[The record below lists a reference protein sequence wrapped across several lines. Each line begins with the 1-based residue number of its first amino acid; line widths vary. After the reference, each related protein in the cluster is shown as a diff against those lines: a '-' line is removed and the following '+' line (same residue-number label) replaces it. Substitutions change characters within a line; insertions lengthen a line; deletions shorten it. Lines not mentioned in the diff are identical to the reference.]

1 VTRGWV
7 VRQALIWG
15 LGAVLLRALVVPAE
29 RCPVVDSAA
38 ARRAVANAT
47 DWLARNQSPDGRF
60 LYGYYR
66 SRDEVSPL
74 YNDTRHAGV
83 LYILYRAGRTGPA
96 DAGLAYVQRNLVRHD
111 GWAAFAPAPA
121 DADVGASA
129 LTVAGLAYRHIV
141 ARDTRYDELARQLGR
156 FLVAQMQ
163 PDGSVLEYWRPSTQR
178 RVPGVYGIFSTG
190 EAFYALALL
199 NRIFPDEGWERPARR
214 IVRYLA
220 TRRDAAEGYPT
231 RQADHWAAYGLA
243 ELAPFGLT
251 DTEAAYARRL
261 GGYFGYEIRFE
272 SQHVGRPLNIFT
284 ESGADLGVIGEG
296 ESAIWRVAR
305 QDARLADLKDD
316 LAARVRC
323 VAGITVQRQVPPTDP
338 DPRAAGAWF
347 FHDYTQMDD
356 QQHAS
361 GALLGAADVLP
372 APPAG
377 EAPPP

>member
-1 VTRGWV
+1 VNRRWV
-7 VRQALIWG
+7 VRQALVWG
-15 LGAVLLRALVVPAE
+15 LGAVLLRVLVVPAE
-29 RCPVVDSAA
+29 RCPVVDAAA

-83 LYILYRAGRTGPA
+83 LYILYRAGRTAPG
-96 DAGLAYVQRNLVRHD
+96 DKGLAYVQRNLVRHD
-111 GWAAFAPAPA
+111 DWAAFAPAPA
-121 DADVGASA
+121 DAEVGATA
-129 LTVAGLAYRHIV
+129 LTVAGLAYRHIT
-141 ARDTRYDELARQLGR
+141 AGDTRYDELARQLGR
-156 FLVAQMQ
+156 FLVAQTQ
-163 PDGSVLEYWRPSTQR
+163 PDGSVLDFWRPSTQR
-178 RVPGVYGIFSTG
+178 PVPGVYGIFSTG
-190 EAFYALALL
+190 EAFYALTLL
-199 NRIFPDEGWERPARR
+199 NRIFPHEGWERPARR
-214 IVRYLA
+214 IVEYLA
-220 TRRDAAEGYPT
+220 TRRDRTEGYST

-243 ELAPFGLT
+243 ELASFGLT
-251 DTEAAYARRL
+251 DAEAAYARRL

-305 QDARLADLKDD
+305 QDARLADLRDD

-323 VAGITVQRQVPPTDP
+323 VAGITVQRQVPATDP
-338 DPRAAGAWF
+338 NPRAAGAWF
-347 FHDYTQMDD
+347 FRDYTQMDD

-361 GALLGAADVLP
+361 GALLGARGVLP
-372 APPAG
+372 
-377 EAPPP
+377 